1 MQTTRKPVSKIKVV
15 LLWAVLLGNLFFWC
29 GFWLWREHGQTP
41 PPSQEEGSELF
52 QSIALLVCAMF
63 FLVTGVGSYFLL
75 IATSCLTFN
84 FRNPVF
90 GSYKGKLYL
99 AKIAVPTL
107 TSLGVGFILAVV
119 VAPLLKRFGVS
130 GGGTYLLPLFAVLI
144 PMQIAQMWVSIWAL
158 ITKRLITRRL
168 LAQGITAAQLQSA
181 MLIGISDPTRSSF
194 KKMTLVEDDVGAL
207 WISPDRLVYWGDTEQ
222 FAITRE
228 QLVEIERRGDSGGT
242 SMLAGITHA
251 ILHVRLPDGQE
262 RQIRL
267 HIEGKWTLG
276 HYKKAMDE
284 LAETIARWHGSATA
298 EPAA

>member
-1 MQTTRKPVSKIKVV
+1 MQTTKKPVSKLKVV
-15 LLWAVLLGNLFFWC
+15 LLWALVLGNLFFWC
-29 GFWLWREHGQTP
+29 GFWLWHAHGQPQSATH
-41 PPSQEEGSELF
+41 EEGSELI
-52 QSIALLVCAMF
+52 QSIVMLVFAGF
-63 FLVTGVGSYFLL
+63 FLVAGVGSYFLL
-75 IATSCLTFN
+75 ISTSCFTFN

-90 GSYKGKLYL
+90 AAYKGKLYL
-99 AKIAVPTL
+99 AKIGVPTL
-107 TSLGVGFILAVV
+107 SSLGVGFVLA
-119 VAPLLKRFGVS
+119 ALFGPMLKGFGMS
-130 GGGTYLLPLFAVLI
+130 GSSTYLLPLFAALI
-144 PMQIAQMWVSIWAL
+144 PMQIAQMWVTIWAP
-158 ITKRLITRRL
+158 ITKRLIRNRL

-194 KKMTLVEDDVGAL
+194 KKMTLIEDDVGAL

-228 QLVEIERRGDSGGT
+228 QLVEIERRADSGST
-242 SMLAGITHA
+242 SMLGGITHA

-284 LAETIARWHGSATA
+284 LAETIANWHGSGTA
-298 EPAA
+298 APAL